1 MTRTWPGATLPANM
15 DYGDELAKAKRAV
28 AARSAVAQRNRT
40 SAQREDQNAFQF
52 LDRLRQFLLDSG
64 APGRQKIVIDR
75 APGDLAEAEVRLGWR
90 LATLRVGDQKD
101 HGDTVLVL
109 FSDKTE
115 VAEAEYFREFESC
128 NVRWS
133 SGSISSLRGC
143 LSPKVIQGIADFLA
157 AHRLDWDGR

>member
-1 MTRTWPGATLPANM
+1 MMTRTWPGATLLATM
-15 DYGDELAKAKRAV
+15 DYADELAKAKRAV
-28 AARSAVAQRNRT
+28 AARSAAAKRNRT
-40 SAQREDQNAFQF
+40 NAQREDQDAYQF
-52 LDRLRQFLLDSG
+52 LDRLRRFLLDNG

-90 LATLRVGDQKD
+90 LATLRVGDQMD

-128 NVRWS
+128 NCAGAVDRS
-133 SGSISSLRGC
+133 RVS
-143 LSPKVIQGIADFLA
+143 VA
-157 AHRLDWDGR
+157 A